1 MTGSFAIPVSV
12 LTGFLGAGKTTLLN
26 RLLKDPDLADTA
38 VIINEFG
45 EVAIDHLLV
54 EQASD
59 GIIQLSDG
67 CLCCTVRG
75 DLVDTLADLVD
86 RLQTGRIAKLAR
98 VVVETTGLAD
108 PAPVLQSIMAHPA
121 LVQAFRLD
129 GVITLVDVVN
139 GEATLDVHVEA
150 VKQAAVAD
158 RIVLTKTDLADAAE
172 VGALRA
178 RLRQINPGAVV
189 LDVNEAGVATLFNC
203 GLYNPET
210 KSADVRRWLGEEAA
224 HDQDHYHDQDHHHDR
239 DHHHDHDHHHHDV
252 DEDHGHR
259 AHRHDTRVRSYS
271 LVHDGPVPFSTI
283 EMFLDLLRSTHGE
296 KLLRMKGVIELA
308 EDPSRP
314 LVIHGVQKI
323 LHPPARLPAW
333 PDGQRG
339 TRLVLITLV
348 MPEDY
353 IRRLFAAF
361 TNKPSIDTPDRAAL
375 EANPLAIAGL

>member
-1 MTGSFAIPVSV
+1 MNSGFPIPVSV

-26 RLLKDPDLADTA
+26 RLLKDPALADTA
-38 VIINEFG
+38 VIINELG

-86 RLQTGRIAKLAR
+86 RLQTGRIARLAR

-121 LVQAFRLD
+121 LVEAFRLD
-129 GVITLVDVVN
+129 GVITLVDAVN
-139 GEATLDVHVEA
+139 GEATLDAHVEA

-158 RIVLTKTDLADAAE
+158 RIVLTKTDLAEAGE

-178 RLRQINPGAVV
+178 RLHQINPGAAI
-189 LDVNEAGVATLFNC
+189 LDVNDGGTGVASLFNC
-203 GLYNPET
+203 GLYNPDT
-210 KSADVRRWLGEEAA
+210 KTADVRRWLGEEAA
-224 HDQDHYHDQDHHHDR
+224 HDHGHHHHD
-239 DHHHDHDHHHHDV
+239 DDHDHSHHHHDH
-252 DEDHGHR
+252 
-259 AHRHDTRVRSYS
+259 RHDSRVRCHS
-271 LVHDGPVPFSTI
+271 LVHDGPVPFSAI

-296 KLLRMKGVIELA
+296 KLLRMKGVIELM

-314 LVIHGVQKI
+314 LVVHGVQKV

-339 TRLVLITLV
+339 TRLVLITLD

-353 IRRLFAAF
+353 VQRLFAAF
-361 TNKPSIDTPDRAAL
+361 TNRPSIDTPDRAAL

>member
-1 MTGSFAIPVSV
+1 MKGGFPIPVSV

-26 RLLKDPDLADTA
+26 RLLKDPALADTA

-129 GVITLVDVVN
+129 GVITLVDAVN
-139 GEATLDVHVEA
+139 GEATLDAHVEA

-172 VGALRA
+172 VEALRA
-178 RLRQINPGAVV
+178 RLKQVNPGAVL
-189 LDVNEAGVATLFNC
+189 LDVNDAGAAALFNC
-203 GLYNPET
+203 GLYDPET

-224 HDQDHYHDQDHHHDR
+224 HQDHNHDQ
-239 DHHHDHDHHHHDV
+239 DHHHDHDHHHHDG
-252 DEDHGHR
+252 DHDHHHHE
-259 AHRHDTRVRSYS
+259 HRHDARVRTHS
-271 LVHDGPVPFSTI
+271 LVHDGPVPFSAI

-339 TRLVLITLV
+339 TRLVLITLD
-348 MPEDY
+348 MPQDY
-353 IRRLFAAF
+353 IQRLFAAF

>member
-1 MTGSFAIPVSV
+1 MTGQMRGDFPIPVSV
-12 LTGFLGAGKTTLLN
+12 VTGFLGAGKTTLLN
-26 RLLKDPDLADTA
+26 RLLKDPALADTA

-86 RLQTGRIAKLAR
+86 RLQTGRIARLAR

-129 GVITLVDVVN
+129 GVITLVDAVN
-139 GEATLDVHVEA
+139 GEAALDGHVEA

-158 RIVLTKTDLADAAE
+158 RIVLTKTDLAEASDVE
-172 VGALRA
+172 ALRA
-178 RLRQINPGAVV
+178 RLRQINPSAVL
-189 LDVNEAGVATLFNC
+189 LDVNDPATGATSLFDC

-224 HDQDHYHDQDHHHDR
+224 HD
-239 DHHHDHDHHHHDV
+239 HDHHHHD
-252 DEDHGHR
+252 DDHDHHHND
-259 AHRHDTRVRSYS
+259 HRHDSRVCSHA
-271 LVHDGPVPFSTI
+271 LVHDGPVPFSAI

-296 KLLRMKGVIELA
+296 KLLRMKGVIELM

-339 TRLVLITLV
+339 TRLVLITLD
-348 MPEDY
+348 MPQDY
-353 IRRLFAAF
+353 IQRLFSAF

>member
-1 MTGSFAIPVSV
+1 MSGFPIPVSV

-26 RLLKDPDLADTA
+26 RLLKDPALADTA

-75 DLVDTLADLVD
+75 ELVDTLADLVD
-86 RLQTGRIAKLAR
+86 RLQTGRIARLAR
-98 VVVETTGLAD
+98 VVIETTGLAD

-129 GVITLVDVVN
+129 GVITLVDAAN
-139 GEATLDVHVEA
+139 GKATLDAHVEA
-150 VKQAAVAD
+150 VKQVAVAD
-158 RIVLTKTDLADAAE
+158 RIVLSKADLVTDASELE
-172 VGALRA
+172 TLRS
-178 RLRQINPGAVV
+178 RLRQINPGADL
-189 LDVNEAGVATLFNC
+189 LDVADTKTGVAALFDC
-203 GLYNPET
+203 GLYNPAT
-210 KSADVRRWLGEEAA
+210 KSADVRRWLGEA
-224 HDQDHYHDQDHHHDR
+224 
-239 DHHHDHDHHHHDV
+239 HDHDHHDGHDH
-252 DEDHGHR
+252 EHDHGH
-259 AHRHDTRVRSYS
+259 DQRVRSYS
-271 LVHDGPVPFSTI
+271 LVHDGPVPFSAI
-283 EMFLDLLRSTHGE
+283 EMFLHLLRSAHGE
-296 KLLRMKGVIELA
+296 HLLRMKGVIELS

-323 LHPPARLPAW
+323 LHPPVQLPSW

-339 TRLVLITLV
+339 TRLVLITLD

-353 IRRLFAAF
+353 VRRLFAAF
-361 TNKPSIDTPDRAAL
+361 TNRPSIDTPDRAAL
-375 EANPLAIAGL
+375 ENNPLAIAGR

>member
-1 MTGSFAIPVSV
+1 MSGFPIPVSV

-26 RLLKDPDLADTA
+26 RLLKDPALADTA

-75 DLVDTLADLVD
+75 ELVDTLADLVD
-86 RLQTGRIAKLAR
+86 RLQTGRIARLAR
-98 VVVETTGLAD
+98 GIIETTGLAD

-129 GVITLVDVVN
+129 GVITLVDAVN
-139 GEATLDVHVEA
+139 GNATLDAHVEA
-150 VKQAAVAD
+150 VKQVAVAD
-158 RIVLTKTDLADAAE
+158 RIVLSKADLVTDPHELE
-172 VGALRA
+172 MLRA
-178 RLRQINPGAVV
+178 RLRQINPGADLLNVA
-189 LDVNEAGVATLFNC
+189 DTKTGVAALFDC
-203 GLYNPET
+203 GLYNPAT
-210 KSADVRRWLGEEAA
+210 KSADVRRWLGEA
-224 HDQDHYHDQDHHHDR
+224 
-239 DHHHDHDHHHHDV
+239 HDHHHHDGH
-252 DEDHGHR
+252 DHEHDHGH
-259 AHRHDTRVRSYS
+259 DQRVRSYS
-271 LVHDGPVPFSTI
+271 LVHDGPVPFSAI
-283 EMFLDLLRSTHGE
+283 EMFLDLLRSAHGE
-296 KLLRMKGVIELA
+296 RLLRMKGVIELS

-323 LHPPARLPAW
+323 LHPPVQLPSW

-339 TRLVLITLV
+339 TRLVLITLD

-353 IRRLFAAF
+353 VRRLFAAF
-361 TNKPSIDTPDRAAL
+361 TNRPSIDTPDRAAL
-375 EANPLAIAGL
+375 EHNPLAIAGR

>member
-1 MTGSFAIPVSV
+1 MGGSFPIPVSV

-26 RLLKDPDLADTA
+26 RLLKDPQLTDTA

-75 DLVDTLADLVD
+75 ELVDTLADLVD
-86 RLQTGRIAKLAR
+86 RLQTGRIARLAR

-129 GVITLVDVVN
+129 GVITLVDAVN
-139 GEATLDVHVEA
+139 GNATLDAHVEA
-150 VKQAAVAD
+150 VKQVAVAD
-158 RIVLTKTDLADAAE
+158 RIVLTKTDLATDAGDVA
-172 VGALRA
+172 ALRA
-178 RLRQINPGAVV
+178 RLRQLNPGAVL
-189 LDVNEAGVATLFNC
+189 LDADDSETGAAALFDC

-210 KSADVRRWLGEEAA
+210 KSADVQRWLGEEAG
-224 HDQDHYHDQDHHHDR
+224 HHHHDHDGHHHHHGD
-239 DHHHDHDHHHHDV
+239 DHHHDHQ
-252 DEDHGHR
+252 
-259 AHRHDTRVRSYS
+259 HRHDSRVRSHS
-271 LVHDGPVPFSTI
+271 LVHDGPVPFSAI
-283 EMFLDLLRSTHGE
+283 EMFLDLLRSTYGE
-296 KLLRMKGVIELA
+296 KLLRMKGVIELL

-333 PDGQRG
+333 PEGNRG
-339 TRLVLITLV
+339 TRLVLITLD

-353 IRRLFAAF
+353 VRRLFAAL
-361 TNKPSIDTPDRAAL
+361 TNRPSIDTPDRAAL
-375 EANPLAIAGL
+375 EDNPLAIAGRR

>member
-1 MTGSFAIPVSV
+1 MTGRSGFPIPVSV

-26 RLLKDPDLADTA
+26 RLLKDPALADTA

-75 DLVDTLADLVD
+75 ELVDTLADLVD
-86 RLQTGRIAKLAR
+86 RLQTGRIARLAR

-129 GVITLVDVVN
+129 GVIALVDGVN
-139 GEATLDVHVEA
+139 GAATLDGHVEA

-158 RIVLTKTDLADAAE
+158 RIVLTKTDLTEASDVE
-172 VGALRA
+172 ALRA
-178 RLRQINPGAVV
+178 RLHQINPSAVL
-189 LDVNEAGVATLFNC
+189 LDVNDPATGAASLFDC

-224 HDQDHYHDQDHHHDR
+224 HDHHHHD
-239 DHHHDHDHHHHDV
+239 DGHDHASHHHDH
-252 DEDHGHR
+252 
-259 AHRHDTRVRSYS
+259 RHDGRVRSHS
-271 LVHDGPVPFSTI
+271 LVHDGPVPFSAI

-296 KLLRMKGVIELA
+296 KLLRMKGVIELQ

-323 LHPPARLPAW
+323 LHPPARLPSW
-333 PDGQRG
+333 PDGRRG
-339 TRLVLITLV
+339 TRLVLITLD

-353 IRRLFAAF
+353 VQRLFSAF

>member
-1 MTGSFAIPVSV
+1 MSGFPIPVSV

-26 RLLKDPDLADTA
+26 RLLKDPALADTA
-38 VIINEFG
+38 VIINEYG

-75 DLVDTLADLVD
+75 ELVDTLADLVD
-86 RLQTGRIAKLAR
+86 RLQTGRIARLAR
-98 VVVETTGLAD
+98 VIVETTGLAD

-129 GVITLVDVVN
+129 GVITLVDAVN
-139 GEATLDVHVEA
+139 GGATLDAHVEA
-150 VKQAAVAD
+150 VKQVAVAD
-158 RIVLTKTDLADAAE
+158 RIVLSKADLVADPGDLE
-172 VGALRA
+172 MLRA
-178 RLRQINPGAVV
+178 RLRQINPGAQL
-189 LDVNEAGVATLFNC
+189 LDVGETKTGVAALFDC
-203 GLYNPET
+203 GLYNPAT

-224 HDQDHYHDQDHHHDR
+224 HD
-239 DHHHDHDHHHHDV
+239 HDHHHGEHDHA
-252 DEDHGHR
+252 DHDHADHDRGHGHDHGHR
-259 AHRHDTRVRSYS
+259 HDQRVRSYS
-271 LVHDGPVPFSTI
+271 LVHEGPVPFSAI

-296 KLLRMKGVIELA
+296 HLLRMKGVIELK

-314 LVIHGVQKI
+314 LVVHGVQKI

-339 TRLVLITLV
+339 TRLVLITLD

-353 IRRLFAAF
+353 VRRLFAAF
-361 TNKPSIDTPDRAAL
+361 TNRPGIDTPDRAAL
-375 EANPLAIAGL
+375 ENNPLAIAGL